1 MMKMKNKI
9 YGMYVLD
16 VEGSLS
22 KLANIR
28 DAICYDKTNEIN
40 FDYEAD
46 TKEEFISEVLK
57 NQKVC
62 FVSLKNGYEEV
73 DVNDLNKYF
82 TKNEILEAQEN

>member
-1 MMKMKNKI
+1 MKNKI

-16 VEGSLS
+16 AEGSLS

-28 DAICYDKTNEIN
+28 DAIYYDKTNDIN

-62 FVSLKNGYEEV
+62 FVSLKNSYEEV

>member
-1 MMKMKNKI
+1 MKNKI

-28 DAICYDKTNEIN
+28 DAIYYDKTNEIN